1 MSKEFDELKKAIK
14 NEDETLDVQLDDT
27 ELEDSIKDDDDE
39 EHEESHMEKFSA
51 MVRQSLSE
59 EHEAA
64 AQYTKRAAKCEKHGM
79 EDAAKLFRDI
89 AAEEV
94 VHAGEFQALMEKY
107 DILDQESIE
116 QGEQEAKEIL
126 DGEKTE
132 PEIDAP
138 EIPADDAENESVNEK
153 FIKQVTQD
161 EWNKTPDDYKMIKNG
176 EKYMVYLD
184 PERHA
189 TVLGKVKIVDKKV
202 NEETTEYLEKGEIY
216 SRLIQLLDLTT
227 NEDTKAVALL
237 SDIINFLDVD
247 QAQSFYEFIQ
257 QETDM
262 NYNEIFGSKKESA
275 MEDAFS
281 GLKEHFMQY
290 LSDIDKTKAPGY
302 YKNTFKLDKDHEDYK
317 RVLVVEIAKS
327 YLEGKD
333 LQAPLQ
339 AQFNVEHE
347 IEENFEKWLEEFQS
361 GDFSNES
368 RGRENPA
375 VSIIKKGIG
384 NMNYPAKSMKD
395 AIAYVK
401 QQNLDLENG
410 DYFDIHT
417 GMNTSEPDDLDFWG
431 GTGAGY
437 WRNVVNNP
445 KTKDRVKQMVLD
457 REVKSI
463 QDLHESANE
472 DYLNASP
479 DQDYALKS
487 LLPGEQHIPVKYY
500 TERNIRNI
508 YCSYLV
514 QDMPDTSTMKD
525 VDKINATYD
534 EIRSKADNDPIDEI
548 LDFLNKTGDLEV
560 HKRTENESI
569 NEGWNEDIYQYLVDY
584 ADQQGLNVADLAE
597 YDPVEIADW
606 ISDRSGFPVDA
617 EDVKDMIDADVQ
629 DTSSIAKENDEIQ
642 EDGTVASL
650 GSAPTVVAGKGVI
663 EAKPTKMCEELK
675 ALKEILEN

>member
-1 MSKEFDELKKAIK
+1 MSKEFDELKKVIK
-14 NEDETLDVQLDDT
+14 NEDEALDVQLDDT
-27 ELEDSIKDDDDE
+27 ELEDSIKDDDED

-107 DILDQESIE
+107 NILDQESIE
-116 QGEQEAKEIL
+116 QGEQEGKEIL

-138 EIPADDAENESVNEK
+138 EIPADDTENESVNEE
-153 FIKQVTQD
+153 FIKQITQD
-161 EWNKTPDDYKMIKNG
+161 EWDKTSSDMKLVKNG
-176 EKYMVYLD
+176 EKYMTYVD
-184 PERHA
+184 PESKK
-189 TVLGKVKIVDKKV
+189 TVLGKV
-202 NEETTEYLEKGEIY
+202 EI
-216 SRLIQLLDLTT
+216 
-227 NEDTKAVALL
+227 
-237 SDIINFLDVD
+237 
-247 QAQSFYEFIQ
+247 
-257 QETDM
+257 
-262 NYNEIFGSKKESA
+262 KKES
-275 MEDAFS
+275 
-281 GLKEHFMQY
+281 
-290 LSDIDKTKAPGY
+290 
-302 YKNTFKLDKDHEDYK
+302 
-317 RVLVVEIAKS
+317 
-327 YLEGKD
+327 
-333 LQAPLQ
+333 
-339 AQFNVEHE
+339 
-347 IEENFEKWLEEFQS
+347 
-361 GDFSNES
+361 
-368 RGRENPA
+368 RENPA
-375 VSIIKKGIG
+375 VHIIKKGTG
-384 NMNYPAKSMKD
+384 NMNYSAKSMKD

-417 GMNTSEPDDLDFWG
+417 GMNTSEPEDLDFWG

-437 WRNVVNNP
+437 WRNVVNSP

-457 REVKSI
+457 KEVKSI
-463 QDLHESANE
+463 QDLHESTNE

-597 YDPVEIADW
+597 YDPAEIADW

-617 EDVKDMIDADVQ
+617 EDVKDMIDANVQ
-629 DTSSIAKENDEIQ
+629 DTSSIAGDSEVHKRTENESTEKPENEENFLEKGDIQQRLMQIFDYTEEDYKAVELVKEIVRFLDIDQLQKFYEYIQ
-642 EDGTVASL
+642 EEYDINYDEVFGTSNEDAQAGTVASA
-650 GSAPTVVAGKGVI
+650 GEAPTVVAGKGVI

-675 ALKEILEN
+675 ALKEMLEN

>member
-1 MSKEFDELKKAIK
+1 MSKEFDELKKVIK

-27 ELEDSIKDDDDE
+27 ELDDTELDDTELEDSIKDDGDDDE

-107 DILDQESIE
+107 GVLDQESIE
-116 QGEQEAKEIL
+116 QGEQEGKEIL

-138 EIPADDAENESVNEK
+138 EIPADDTENESVNEK

-202 NEETTEYLEKGEIY
+202 NEEFF
-216 SRLIQLLDLTT
+216 D
-227 NEDTKAVALL
+227 
-237 SDIINFLDVD
+237 
-247 QAQSFYEFIQ
+247 
-257 QETDM
+257 
-262 NYNEIFGSKKESA
+262 
-275 MEDAFS
+275 
-281 GLKEHFMQY
+281 GLKECFMSY
-290 LSDIDKTKAPGY
+290 LADLDHNKVGNYYKTK
-302 YKNTFKLDKDHEDYK
+302 FKVDADHKDYID
-317 RVLVVEIAKS
+317 VLVMNIAS
-327 YLEGKD
+327 EYLKGKD

-347 IEENFEKWLEEFQS
+347 IEENFEKWLEEYQS

-375 VSIIKKGIG
+375 VSIIKKGTG

-525 VDKINATYD
+525 VDKFNATYD

>member
-1 MSKEFDELKKAIK
+1 MSKEFDELKKVIK
-14 NEDETLDVQLDDT
+14 NEDEAVDIQLDDT
-27 ELEDSIKDDDDE
+27 ELEDSIKDDDED
-39 EHEESHMEKFSA
+39 HEESHMEKFSA
-51 MVRQSLSE
+51 MVRQSLAE

-116 QGEQEAKEIL
+116 QGEQEGKEIL

-138 EIPADDAENESVNEK
+138 EIPADDTENESVNEEFLDK
-153 FIKQVTQD
+153 GTLEQRMIQIFDYNQ
-161 EWNKTPDDYKMIKNG
+161 EDYKAVELLKMLTRF
-176 EKYMVYLD
+176 MD
-184 PERHA
+184 
-189 TVLGKVKIVDKKV
+189 VDQLQKFYEYIQEETDINYDEVFKSSNESV
-202 NEETTEYLEKGEIY
+202 NEEFFDGLKECFMSYLADLDHNKVGNYYKTKFKADADHKDYIDVLVMNIATEYLK
-216 SRLIQLLDLTT
+216 
-227 NEDTKAVALL
+227 
-237 SDIINFLDVD
+237 
-247 QAQSFYEFIQ
+247 
-257 QETDM
+257 
-262 NYNEIFGSKKESA
+262 
-275 MEDAFS
+275 
-281 GLKEHFMQY
+281 
-290 LSDIDKTKAPGY
+290 
-302 YKNTFKLDKDHEDYK
+302 
-317 RVLVVEIAKS
+317 
-327 YLEGKD
+327 GKD
-333 LQAPLQ
+333 LQDPLQ
-339 AQFNVEHE
+339 AQFKVEHE
-347 IEENFEKWLEEFQS
+347 ILANFEKWLEEYQS
-361 GDFSNES
+361 GTFSNES
-368 RGRENPA
+368 RGGENPA
-375 VSIIKKGIG
+375 VHIIKKGTG
-384 NMNYPAKSMKD
+384 NMNYSAKSMKD

-463 QDLHESANE
+463 QDLHESTNE

-479 DQDYALKS
+479 DQNYALKS

-597 YDPVEIADW
+597 YDPAEIADW

-617 EDVKDMIDADVQ
+617 KDVEDMIDANVQ
-629 DTSSIAKENDEIQ
+629 DTSSIAKENDEIL

>member
-1 MSKEFDELKKAIK
+1 MSKEFDELKKVIK
-14 NEDETLDVQLDDT
+14 NEDEATDIQLDDT
-27 ELEDSIKDDDDE
+27 ELEDSIKDDDED

-116 QGEQEAKEIL
+116 QGEQEGKEIL

-138 EIPADDAENESVNEK
+138 EIPADDTENESVNEE
-153 FIKQVTQD
+153 FIKQITQD
-161 EWNKTPDDYKMIKNG
+161 EWDKTSSDMKLVKNG
-176 EKYMVYLD
+176 EKYMTYVD
-184 PERHA
+184 PESKK
-189 TVLGKVKIVDKKV
+189 TVLGKV
-202 NEETTEYLEKGEIY
+202 EI
-216 SRLIQLLDLTT
+216 
-227 NEDTKAVALL
+227 
-237 SDIINFLDVD
+237 
-247 QAQSFYEFIQ
+247 
-257 QETDM
+257 
-262 NYNEIFGSKKESA
+262 KKES
-275 MEDAFS
+275 
-281 GLKEHFMQY
+281 
-290 LSDIDKTKAPGY
+290 
-302 YKNTFKLDKDHEDYK
+302 
-317 RVLVVEIAKS
+317 
-327 YLEGKD
+327 
-333 LQAPLQ
+333 
-339 AQFNVEHE
+339 
-347 IEENFEKWLEEFQS
+347 
-361 GDFSNES
+361 
-368 RGRENPA
+368 RENPA
-375 VSIIKKGIG
+375 VHIIKKGTG
-384 NMNYPAKSMKD
+384 NMNYSAKSMKD

-417 GMNTSEPDDLDFWG
+417 GMNTSEPEDLDFWG

-437 WRNVVNNP
+437 WRNVVNSP

-457 REVKSI
+457 KEVKSI
-463 QDLHESANE
+463 QDLHESTNE

-597 YDPVEIADW
+597 YDPAEIADW

-617 EDVKDMIDADVQ
+617 EDVKDMIDANVQ
-629 DTSSIAKENDEIQ
+629 DTSSIAGDSEVHKRTENESTEKPENEENFLEKGDIQQRLMQIFDYTEEDYKAVELVKEIVRFLDIDQLQKFYEYIQ
-642 EDGTVASL
+642 EEYDINYDEVFGTSNEDAQAGTVASA
-650 GSAPTVVAGKGVI
+650 GEAPTVVAGKGVI

>member
-1 MSKEFDELKKAIK
+1 MSKEFDELKKVIK
-14 NEDETLDVQLDDT
+14 NEDEATDIQLDDT
-27 ELEDSIKDDDDE
+27 ELENSIGDDDE

-107 DILDQESIE
+107 GVLDQESID
-116 QGEQEAKEIL
+116 QGEQEGKEIL
-126 DGEKTE
+126 DGEKEE

-138 EIPADDAENESVNEK
+138 EIPADDVENESVNEEVT
-153 FIKQVTQD
+153 KQITQD
-161 EWNKTPDDYKMIKNG
+161 EWNKTSSDMKLVKNG
-176 EKYMVYLD
+176 EKYMVYVD
-184 PERHA
+184 PESKK
-189 TVLGKVKIVDKKV
+189 TVL
-202 NEETTEYLEKGEIY
+202 
-216 SRLIQLLDLTT
+216 
-227 NEDTKAVALL
+227 
-237 SDIINFLDVD
+237 
-247 QAQSFYEFIQ
+247 
-257 QETDM
+257 
-262 NYNEIFGSKKESA
+262 SK
-275 MEDAFS
+275 
-281 GLKEHFMQY
+281 
-290 LSDIDKTKAPGY
+290 
-302 YKNTFKLDKDHEDYK
+302 
-317 RVLVVEIAKS
+317 VEIK
-327 YLEGKD
+327 
-333 LQAPLQ
+333 
-339 AQFNVEHE
+339 
-347 IEENFEKWLEEFQS
+347 
-361 GDFSNES
+361 NES

-375 VSIIKKGIG
+375 VHTYKRDLG
-384 NMNYPAKSMKD
+384 NTAYPAKNMKD

-457 REVKSI
+457 REVKSLN
-463 QDLHESANE
+463 QLHESKNEGVSETIYPYLVQYADNEGLNIADLVEYDPAEIAEWISDRAGIEVSPDDVEKLIQEENEEDYTNE

-525 VDKINATYD
+525 VDKINAAYD

-560 HKRTENESI
+560 HKRTENESAEKAVNEENFLEKGDIEQRLMQIFDYTEEDYKAVELLKDLTRFLDVDQLQKFYEYIQEEHDI
-569 NEGWNEDIYQYLVDY
+569 NYDEVFGSSNEDAQ
-584 ADQQGLNVADLAE
+584 A
-597 YDPVEIADW
+597 
-606 ISDRSGFPVDA
+606 
-617 EDVKDMIDADVQ
+617 
-629 DTSSIAKENDEIQ
+629 
-642 EDGTVASL
+642 GTVAST
-650 GSAPTVVAGKGVI
+650 GEAPTVVAGKGVI
-663 EAKPTKMCEELK
+663 EAKPTKICEELK
-675 ALKEILEN
+675 ALKETLEN

>member
-1 MSKEFDELKKAIK
+1 MSKEFDELKKVIK
-14 NEDETLDVQLDDT
+14 NEDEAVDIQLDDT
-27 ELEDSIKDDDDE
+27 ELEDSIKDDDED
-39 EHEESHMEKFSA
+39 HEESHMEKFSA
-51 MVRQSLSE
+51 MVRQSLAE

-116 QGEQEAKEIL
+116 QGEQEGKEIL

-138 EIPADDAENESVNEK
+138 EIPADDTENESVNEE
-153 FIKQVTQD
+153 FIKQITQD
-161 EWNKTPDDYKMIKNG
+161 EWDKTSSDMKLVKNG
-176 EKYMVYLD
+176 EKYMTYVD
-184 PERHA
+184 PESKK
-189 TVLGKVKIVDKKV
+189 TVLGKV
-202 NEETTEYLEKGEIY
+202 EI
-216 SRLIQLLDLTT
+216 
-227 NEDTKAVALL
+227 
-237 SDIINFLDVD
+237 
-247 QAQSFYEFIQ
+247 
-257 QETDM
+257 
-262 NYNEIFGSKKESA
+262 KKES
-275 MEDAFS
+275 
-281 GLKEHFMQY
+281 
-290 LSDIDKTKAPGY
+290 
-302 YKNTFKLDKDHEDYK
+302 
-317 RVLVVEIAKS
+317 
-327 YLEGKD
+327 
-333 LQAPLQ
+333 
-339 AQFNVEHE
+339 
-347 IEENFEKWLEEFQS
+347 
-361 GDFSNES
+361 
-368 RGRENPA
+368 RENPA
-375 VSIIKKGIG
+375 VHIIKKGTG
-384 NMNYPAKSMKD
+384 NMNYSAKSMKD

-457 REVKSI
+457 KEVKSI
-463 QDLHESANE
+463 QDLHESTNE

-479 DQDYALKS
+479 DQNYALKS

-560 HKRTENESI
+560 HKRTENESTEKPENEENFLEKGDIQQRLMQIFDYTEEDYKAVELVKEIVRFLDIDQLQKFYEYIQEEYDI
-569 NEGWNEDIYQYLVDY
+569 NYDEVFGTSNEDAQ
-584 ADQQGLNVADLAE
+584 A
-597 YDPVEIADW
+597 
-606 ISDRSGFPVDA
+606 
-617 EDVKDMIDADVQ
+617 
-629 DTSSIAKENDEIQ
+629 
-642 EDGTVASL
+642 GTVASA
-650 GSAPTVVAGKGVI
+650 GEAPTVVAGKGVI

-675 ALKEILEN
+675 ALKEMLEN

>member
-1 MSKEFDELKKAIK
+1 MSKEFDELKKVIK
-14 NEDETLDVQLDDT
+14 NEDEAVDIQLDDT
-27 ELEDSIKDDDDE
+27 ELEDSIKDDDED
-39 EHEESHMEKFSA
+39 HEESHMEKFSA
-51 MVRQSLSE
+51 MVRQSLAE

-116 QGEQEAKEIL
+116 QGEQEGKEIL

-138 EIPADDAENESVNEK
+138 EIPADDTENESVNEE
-153 FIKQVTQD
+153 FIKQITQD
-161 EWNKTPDDYKMIKNG
+161 EWDKTSSDMKLVKNG
-176 EKYMVYLD
+176 EKYMTYVD
-184 PERHA
+184 PESKK
-189 TVLGKVKIVDKKV
+189 TVLGKV
-202 NEETTEYLEKGEIY
+202 EI
-216 SRLIQLLDLTT
+216 
-227 NEDTKAVALL
+227 
-237 SDIINFLDVD
+237 
-247 QAQSFYEFIQ
+247 
-257 QETDM
+257 
-262 NYNEIFGSKKESA
+262 KKES
-275 MEDAFS
+275 
-281 GLKEHFMQY
+281 
-290 LSDIDKTKAPGY
+290 
-302 YKNTFKLDKDHEDYK
+302 
-317 RVLVVEIAKS
+317 
-327 YLEGKD
+327 
-333 LQAPLQ
+333 
-339 AQFNVEHE
+339 
-347 IEENFEKWLEEFQS
+347 
-361 GDFSNES
+361 
-368 RGRENPA
+368 RENPA
-375 VSIIKKGIG
+375 VHIIKKGTG
-384 NMNYPAKSMKD
+384 NMNYSAKSMKD

-457 REVKSI
+457 KEVKSI
-463 QDLHESANE
+463 QDLHESTNE

-479 DQDYALKS
+479 DQNYALKS

-597 YDPVEIADW
+597 YDPAEIADW

-617 EDVKDMIDADVQ
+617 EDVKDMIDANVQ
-629 DTSSIAKENDEIQ
+629 DTSSIAKENDEIH

>member
-1 MSKEFDELKKAIK
+1 MSKEFDELKKVIK
-14 NEDETLDVQLDDT
+14 NEDEATDIQLDDT
-27 ELEDSIKDDDDE
+27 ELEDSIKDDDED

-116 QGEQEAKEIL
+116 QGEQEGKEIL

-138 EIPADDAENESVNEK
+138 EIPADDTENESVNEE
-153 FIKQVTQD
+153 FIKQITQD
-161 EWNKTPDDYKMIKNG
+161 EWDKTSSDMKLVKNG
-176 EKYMVYLD
+176 EKYMTYVD
-184 PERHA
+184 PESKK
-189 TVLGKVKIVDKKV
+189 TVLGKV
-202 NEETTEYLEKGEIY
+202 EI
-216 SRLIQLLDLTT
+216 
-227 NEDTKAVALL
+227 
-237 SDIINFLDVD
+237 
-247 QAQSFYEFIQ
+247 
-257 QETDM
+257 
-262 NYNEIFGSKKESA
+262 KKES
-275 MEDAFS
+275 
-281 GLKEHFMQY
+281 
-290 LSDIDKTKAPGY
+290 
-302 YKNTFKLDKDHEDYK
+302 
-317 RVLVVEIAKS
+317 
-327 YLEGKD
+327 
-333 LQAPLQ
+333 
-339 AQFNVEHE
+339 
-347 IEENFEKWLEEFQS
+347 
-361 GDFSNES
+361 
-368 RGRENPA
+368 RENPA
-375 VSIIKKGIG
+375 VHIIKKGTG
-384 NMNYPAKSMKD
+384 NMNYSAKSMKD

-417 GMNTSEPDDLDFWG
+417 GMNTSEPEDLDFWG

-457 REVKSI
+457 KEVKSI
-463 QDLHESANE
+463 QDLHESTNE

-479 DQDYALKS
+479 DQNYALKS

-597 YDPVEIADW
+597 YDPAEIADW

-617 EDVKDMIDADVQ
+617 EDVKDMIDANVQ
-629 DTSSIAKENDEIQ
+629 DTSSIAGDSEVHKRTENESTEKPENEENFLEKGDIQQRLMQIFDYTEEDYKAVELVKEIVRFLDIDQLQKFYEYIQ
-642 EDGTVASL
+642 EEYDINYDEVFGTSNEDAQAGTVASA
-650 GSAPTVVAGKGVI
+650 GEAPTVVAGKGVI

-675 ALKEILEN
+675 ALKEMLEN